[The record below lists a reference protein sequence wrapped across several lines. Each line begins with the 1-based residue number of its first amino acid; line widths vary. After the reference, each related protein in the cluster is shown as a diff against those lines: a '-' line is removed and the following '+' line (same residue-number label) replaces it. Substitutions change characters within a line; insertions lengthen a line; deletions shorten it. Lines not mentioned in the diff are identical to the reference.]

1 MLMKGKTIRYQ
12 KMIYRFSVVIVSIMM
27 RGKYVDVML
36 SESDNY
42 FMATSS
48 RSEVNETI
56 LIIFGKHF
64 REM

>member
-1 MLMKGKTIRYQ
+1 MLMKGNSIRYQ

-27 RGKYVDVML
+27 RGKYVDVMH
-36 SESDNY
+36 SKSDNY

>member
-1 MLMKGKTIRYQ
+1 
-12 KMIYRFSVVIVSIMM
+12 MM
-27 RGKYVDVML
+27 RGKYVDVMH